1 MLIWILGAA
10 LAWACSVPAWAQKDP
25 SPLNRVEVGWGGA
38 VPVGRWVPIRV
49 WLDGS
54 AAGAATEG
62 LLIVEYQQDRTQMA
76 QVRVPVSTTPGK
88 LTPVELVASIP
99 LDTPSVEVTYEEGGR
114 RHEVSMLAPP
124 TAGAATTS
132 PNPGVRQLG
141 PFYAGA
147 RGLLLHVGVGS
158 IDRAFPKPGM
168 IDRSPTANGN
178 MVTDMS
184 LWRGQNLETLR
195 WMQLAAAD
203 TRMEDLFS
211 IPRAYDGVEALI
223 LDAPKAAGLDPRVK
237 AAIVRWVEAG
247 GRLVLITTDDSPTWR
262 SWLPIG
268 EAGDLIEA
276 GPPGRFAVPTEAKG
290 ALTAREV
297 VVDVI
302 GAAPRDPAQPWG
314 WQSGSTLF
322 KETAAAP
329 VPIRAEV
336 VARSFLVTERG
347 RRDGWTTDWEA
358 GAGRGLIARGPVGM
372 GIVTIVGVD
381 PETIPD
387 GLDAAASGKLWRSA
401 LRPALAHYL
410 ATPLQNGAPGSI
422 DVTSSLNSI
431 ISVPELDNSV
441 FNTILVSLGLL
452 AVVLGPIDWFV
463 LKRWR
468 ARQHSWL
475 VALVWIG
482 AASLA
487 AYFIP
492 PMLRSGPPQLNRLV
506 TADVV
511 QSRGDGTGSV
521 RAWQHGLLGI
531 FASGPLRIRP
541 DDGLKPGGSGDGV
554 LAGTWWRGTSP
565 ADENFGNP
573 FMGGQRRRI
582 NIFAPVV
589 TPQVT
594 SADRERQN
602 VPMEFSMPSWSYR
615 TFEDS
620 AEPGDVGA
628 MPIRVRVTR
637 DGEVVKVSLSGTP
650 AEVVSATVRTSR
662 EASAVAGSPGRVEV
676 TLPEGTR
683 LAPERAVAHR
693 GAGFFEWDA
702 SGRYGE
708 AKPRETGTTGSH
720 WALGLESPSR
730 RTAAIDARVASG
742 AWALVEVVMPTALPT
757 SGFMAR
763 EESERMGFEE
773 THLSVV
779 RILCPIDPPLPPAEK
794 ASGEPVKTKEP
805 GP

>member
-1 MLIWILGAA
+1 MLVWMLGAA
-10 LAWACSVPAWAQKDP
+10 LAWSCTVSAWAQKDP
-25 SPLNRVEVGWGGA
+25 SPLSRVEVGWGGA

-54 AAGAATEG
+54 VAGATEG
-62 LLIVEYQQDRTQMA
+62 MLIVEYQQDRTQKA
-76 QVRVPVSTTPGK
+76 QVVVPVSTTPGK
-88 LTPVELVASIP
+88 LTPVDLVASISP
-99 LDTPSVEVTYEEGGR
+99 DTPSVEVTFSEGGR
-114 RHEVSMLAPP
+114 THTVSMLAPP
-124 TAGAATTS
+124 TAGVAATS
-132 PNPGVRQLG
+132 PNPGEQQLG
-141 PFYAGA
+141 PFYAGT

-168 IDRSPTANGN
+168 IDRTPTVNGN

-184 LWRGQNLETLR
+184 SQSGKNLETLR

-203 TRMEDLFS
+203 TRAEDLFS
-211 IPRAYDGVEALI
+211 IPQAYDGVEALV

-247 GRLVLITTDDSPTWR
+247 GRLVLITTDDSPAWR
-262 SWLPIG
+262 SWLPEG
-268 EAGDLIEA
+268 EAGDLVEA
-276 GPPGRFAVPTEAKG
+276 DPPGRFAVPTATKE
-290 ALTAREV
+290 ALTAREITI
-297 VVDVI
+297 DVI
-302 GAAPRDPAQPWG
+302 GASPRDPEQPWG
-314 WQSGSTLF
+314 WQSGSTLY
-322 KETAAAP
+322 KEAAATP
-329 VPIRAEV
+329 VPVRAEV

-347 RRDGWTTDWEA
+347 RREGWTTDWQA
-358 GAGRGLIARGPVGM
+358 GAGGGLIARGPVGL
-372 GIVTIVGVD
+372 GIVTIIGVD

-401 LRPALAHYL
+401 LRPALSHYL
-410 ATPLQNGAPGSI
+410 TTPMRNGAPGAM

-452 AVVLGPIDWFV
+452 ALVLGPIDWFV

-482 AASLA
+482 AASMA

-531 FASGPLRIRP
+531 FASGPVRIRP
-541 DDGLKPGGSGDGV
+541 DDGLTPGGSGSGI

-565 ADENFGNP
+565 ADDNFGNP
-573 FMGGQRRRI
+573 FMAGPRRRVS
-582 NIFAPVV
+582 IFSPLV

-594 SADRERQN
+594 STDRERQN
-602 VPMEFSMPSWSYR
+602 VPTAFSMPSWSYR

-620 AEPGDVGA
+620 AERGGVGV
-628 MPIRVRVTR
+628 MPIRARVTR
-637 DGEVVKVSLSGTP
+637 DGDAVKVSLSGTP
-650 AEVVSATVRTSR
+650 AEVVSVMVRTSR
-662 EASAVAGSPGRVEV
+662 ETSAVAGSPGRVEV
-676 TLPEGTR
+676 ILPEETR
-683 LAPERAVAHR
+683 LAPERAVSR
-693 GAGFFEWDA
+693 GGTGIFEWDA
-702 SGRYGE
+702 SGRFGE
-708 AKPRETGTTGSH
+708 FKPRETAAADSH
-720 WALGLESPSR
+720 WALGLEGPSR

-742 AWALVEVVMPTALPT
+742 AWALVEVVLPTALPT
-757 SGFMAR
+757 SGFVASG
-763 EESERMGFEE
+763 ESERIGFEE
-773 THLSVV
+773 SHLTVV
-779 RILCPIDPPLPPAEK
+779 RILCPIEPPLPPAEK
-794 ASGEPVKTKEP
+794 SSGEPVKTKEP